1 VWLPINRDN
10 QSRHG
15 NLPTADAAAGEASM
29 ANHTHPAD
37 APIPDPPE
45 SRVRAGAEPREWRRD
60 VELPSER
67 GASRLI
73 MEELLEQLG
82 QHGWSPSDI
91 FAIHLAAEE
100 AIVNA
105 ILHGNKFDAAK
116 HVRVSCLVSQEVA
129 RIEVTDEGS
138 GFDPAAV
145 PDCRLEERLDAPN
158 GRGVMLMRTFMTRIE
173 YNDRGNRVL
182 MEKRRLPEEG

>member
-1 VWLPINRDN
+1 MAH
-10 QSRHG
+10 QS
-15 NLPTADAAAGEASM
+15 T
-29 ANHTHPAD
+29 PAD
-37 APIPDPPE
+37 PSPPRKPDAP
-45 SRVRAGAEPREWRRD
+45 SAAWNRELD
-60 VELPSER
+60 LPSER

-82 QHGWSPSDI
+82 AHGWSPSDI

-105 ILHGNKFDAAK
+105 IVHGNKLDAAK
-116 HVRVSCLVSQEVA
+116 RVHVRCHVSPEVA
-129 RIEVTDEGS
+129 RIEVADEGP
-138 GFDPAAV
+138 GFDPSAV
-145 PDCRLEERLDAPN
+145 PDCRDEERLEAPS

-182 MEKRRLPEEG
+182 MEKQRPPGES

>member
-1 VWLPINRDN
+1 MAH
-10 QSRHG
+10 QS
-15 NLPTADAAAGEASM
+15 T
-29 ANHTHPAD
+29 PAD
-37 APIPDPPE
+37 ASPPRKPDAA
-45 SRVRAGAEPREWRRD
+45 SAAWNRELD
-60 VELPSER
+60 LPSER

-73 MEELLEQLG
+73 MDQLLEQLG
-82 QHGWSPSDI
+82 VHGWSPSDI

-105 ILHGNKFDAAK
+105 IVHGNKLDAAK
-116 HVRVSCLVSQEVA
+116 RVHVCCHVSPEVA
-129 RIEVTDEGS
+129 RIEVTDEGP

-145 PDCRLEERLDAPN
+145 PDCRDDERLEAPG

-182 MEKRRLPEEG
+182 MEKRRARDEG